1 MRVARLGA
9 ALLDDNRIF
18 HLEKSRG
25 LGFDITARVLTSH
38 VAVSTS
44 LDIMTEVPIQ
54 QHGRI

>member
-9 ALLDDNRIF
+9 ALLDDTTISQ
-18 HLEKSRG
+18 LEKSRG

-38 VAVSTS
+38 VAISSS
-44 LDIMTEVPIQ
+44 LDIMTKAPIQ